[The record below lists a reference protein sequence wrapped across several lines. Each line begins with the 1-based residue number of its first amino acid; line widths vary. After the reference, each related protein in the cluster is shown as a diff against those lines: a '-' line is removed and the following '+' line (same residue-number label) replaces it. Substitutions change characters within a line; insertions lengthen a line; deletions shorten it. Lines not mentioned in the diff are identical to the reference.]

1 MAHST
6 NHLALS
12 LESQRLINF
21 QLLHCA
27 ANKNSSFIVS
37 ILFNW
42 WNLYINNNFSTNQ
55 NKSVDDIW
63 DEESKVKR
71 QNILTYVFG
80 LFGSLLLFAFDQTS
94 RVSYKSQAYV

>member
-1 MAHST
+1 M
-6 NHLALS
+6 
-12 LESQRLINF
+12 
-21 QLLHCA
+21 
-27 ANKNSSFIVS
+27 
-37 ILFNW
+37 
-42 WNLYINNNFSTNQ
+42 
-55 NKSVDDIW
+55 DDIW